1 MTEMLG
7 TPLPP
12 AKCFKKVIIA
22 KARKVPKST
31 IDGFVFAKLLLNPPS
46 PLGLL
51 RKLPRRQSFA
61 ELKKK
66 KWL

>member
-51 RKLPRRQSFA
+51 RKLPQR
-61 ELKKK
+61 
-66 KWL
+66 